1 MSSNQQLVDRL
12 FDLTSRGEYDSVE
25 FVHLD
30 SLVYSRLEHTYG
42 DDEAFEA
49 AIQSASEPVDLDV
62 ISRAA

>member
-12 FDLTSRGEYDSVE
+12 FEMTANDEMNTSAFRY
-25 FVHLD
+25 LD
-30 SLVYSRLEHTYG
+30 ELVYTRLEQTYA
-42 DDEAFEA
+42 DDEIFEA